1 MLMHSAG
8 DATRQLTARAVGIP
22 EARNST
28 PVGSS
33 HETHTATSAYAGN
46 CYRVFEAFCG
56 LGVPV
61 CGLHGF
67 GGAAPACPT
76 CKASFES
83 HKMSYAKGTRD
94 WSRVKHP
101 PPGSNTNNSPSRSRD
116 ARQEAC
122 SDCVENFGN
131 GPKSLVFPVFHRDPS
146 RPYHSFR
153 SFWSWPFSPIS
164 DRGRSCRVSVP
175 CLSQL
180 AWQIHQVGL

>member
-8 DATRQLTARAVGIP
+8 DATGQLTARAVGIP

-46 CYRVFEAFCG
+46 CHRVFEAFCG

-76 CKASFES
+76 CKASFEF
-83 HKMSYAKGTRD
+83 HKMSCTKRPVD
-94 WSRVKHP
+94 WRLVRHS

-131 GPKSLVFPVFHRDPS
+131 GLKSLVFPVS
-146 RPYHSFR
+146 TA
-153 SFWSWPFSPIS
+153 IQ
-164 DRGRSCRVSVP
+164 SVP
-175 CLSQL
+175 TIAFGASGP
-180 AWQIHQVGL
+180 GLFLQSVTEAVPAV